1 MQKITPFLWFD
12 KNAEQAVR
20 FYTSIFKNSKILKV
34 VRYTKAGHEI
44 HGRKPGS
51 VMTIAFK
58 LAGQNFVALN
68 GGPSFK
74 FTEAVSMVVNC
85 DTQREVDYYWDRLSK
100 GGPKQAQI
108 CGWLKDKYGLSWQI
122 VPAALPKLL
131 GDRNTAKAQRAMQAM
146 MQMKKLDIAK
156 LKQAFEGR

>member
-20 FYTSIFKNSKILKV
+20 FYTSIFKTSKILKV
-34 VRYTKAGHEI
+34 VRYTKASREI
-44 HGRKPGS
+44 HGRKPGA